1 MLSETERSRVQI
13 SPGPPLFGNKKKKPL
28 KRERLKNILL
38 DPVYVGRP
46 ALIGVA
52 VIDETLRYVDD
63 ETFNKCKELLD
74 TKKDQKGMSVLT
86 QLALKYD
93 DRGMQWIF
101 GRRYPQIYASIP
113 I

>member
-1 MLSETERSRVQI
+1 
-13 SPGPPLFGNKKKKPL
+13 
-28 KRERLKNILL
+28 
-38 DPVYVGRP
+38 
-46 ALIGVA
+46 
-52 VIDETLRYVDD
+52 
-63 ETFNKCKELLD
+63 
-74 TKKDQKGMSVLT
+74 MSVLT